1 MTRFPGAH
9 RERPSDAQQNAAT
22 CLAMFGL
29 LAMGLALIGFT
40 ALVLPQI
47 RGLLLV
53 VGGIA
58 AFILLHYVTWGHW
71 LSNQPPPD
79 DGEPEL

>member
-1 MTRFPGAH
+1 MTRFPAPD
-9 RERPSDAQQNAAT
+9 RQRPGDAQRNAAT

-29 LAMGLALIGFT
+29 VAMGLALIGFT

-53 VGGIA
+53 VAGIA
-58 AFILLHYVTWGHW
+58 AFILLHYVTWGYW
-71 LSNQPPPD
+71 LSNQPRTD
-79 DGEPEL
+79 DEEREP

>member
-1 MTRFPGAH
+1 MTRFPEPES
-9 RERPSDAQQNAAT
+9 ERPGDAQRNAAT

-29 LAMGLALIGFT
+29 VAMGLALIGFT

-58 AFILLHYVTWGHW
+58 AFILVHYVTWGYW
-71 LSNQPPPD
+71 LSNQPQTD
-79 DGEPEL
+79 DEEPER